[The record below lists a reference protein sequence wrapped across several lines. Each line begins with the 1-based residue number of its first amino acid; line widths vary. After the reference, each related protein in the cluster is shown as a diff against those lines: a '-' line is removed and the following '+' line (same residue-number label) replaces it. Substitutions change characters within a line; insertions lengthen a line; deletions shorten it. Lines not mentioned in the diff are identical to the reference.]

1 MDTVKPS
8 ASPVVTDERTPGLR
22 RTEVVLLVAAP
33 VVLALGRLVLVP
45 FDDQEWN
52 RMLGDMAA
60 THSRNAV
67 GWSLALIAAALM
79 TVAGL
84 ALVRLVPARPR
95 LTAPA
100 MVGVALGWA
109 GTAAV
114 ASGGL
119 VMGDMASSPER
130 EAMVAVLTNFNEGN
144 GNTIFIVVLAGL
156 VGNVLLAVALAR
168 SGVASRGTA
177 VLLGLGAVLS
187 LVGAPGP
194 FKPFAV
200 TGAVLLIGA
209 HLLILRNLSRHESVH
224 SAGSIVTE

>member
-1 MDTVKPS
+1 MDMLKPS
-8 ASPVVTDERTPGLR
+8 ASSIVTPERAPDLR
-22 RTEVVLLVAAP
+22 RTEIVLLATAP

-60 THSRNAV
+60 NHSRNAI
-67 GWSLALIAAALM
+67 GWSLTLIAAALL
-79 TVAGL
+79 TAAGL
-84 ALVRLVPARPR
+84 ALVRLVPDRPR
-95 LTAPA
+95 LTVPA
-100 MVGVALGWA
+100 LVGVALGWA

-119 VMGDMASSPER
+119 VMGDMADSPER

-144 GNTIFIVVLAGL
+144 GNTIFFLVLAGV
-156 VGNVLLAVALAR
+156 VGNILLAVALAR
-168 SGVASRGTA
+168 GGVASRGTA
-177 VLLGLGAVLS
+177 VLLGIGAVLS

-200 TGAVLLIGA
+200 TGAILLIGA
-209 HLLILRNLSRHESVH
+209 HLLILRSLSQR
-224 SAGSIVTE
+224 GTQ